1 MGNYNSQ
8 YESYYKSIVNNKA
21 NRNANYSER
30 IIKEKT
36 SGNPVM
42 RRLIQDLSG
51 VLVMLIAVILC
62 KIITIPQTES
72 VYNYSKKVVNTNAVI
87 DYSKIITKV
96 KKIKTTDDIQDE
108 IIKLID
114 NMKVEI
120 TGGETIEEK
129 IRSKFVLPAS
139 GETIEESEGIKIN
152 SFGDSHII
160 ASYNGKV
167 KECGT
172 DKNLGNYVL
181 IDHGEGIDTL
191 YSSLDKILVKENDT
205 VKKGDIIAENRAG
218 DTKSCVHFEVLFM
231 GQNEDLEKVIE
242 QRNKG

>member
-8 YESYYKSIVNNKA
+8 YESYYKSIVNNKS
-21 NRNANYSER
+21 NRNVNYSER
-30 IIKEKT
+30 ILMKNT
-36 SGNPVM
+36 NGNPIV

-51 VLVMLIAVILC
+51 VLVMLMVVIFC
-62 KIITIPQTES
+62 KITTIPQTEAF
-72 VYNYSKKVVNTNAVI
+72 YNYSKKVVNTNAVT
-87 DYSKIITKV
+87 DYSKIITRV
-96 KKIKTTDDIQDE
+96 KKIKTADDIQDGV
-108 IIKLID
+108 IKLID
-114 NMKVEI
+114 NMKVKI

-129 IRSKFVLPAS
+129 IRSKFVLPVS

-152 SFGDSHII
+152 SSGESRII

-172 DKNLGNYVL
+172 DEKLGNYVV

-191 YSSLDKILVKENDT
+191 YSSLDKILVKENDI

-218 DTKSCVHFEVLFM
+218 DIKKSVHFEVLFM